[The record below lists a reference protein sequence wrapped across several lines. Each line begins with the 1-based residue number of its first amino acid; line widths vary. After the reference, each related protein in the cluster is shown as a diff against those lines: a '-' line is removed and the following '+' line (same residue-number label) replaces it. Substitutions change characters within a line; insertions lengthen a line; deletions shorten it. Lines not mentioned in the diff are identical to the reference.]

1 MGRAVN
7 PGWRLVIEKMP
18 KKEIVWTNESEHG
31 DYEAAL
37 AFLSLV
43 YSAARTKALV
53 TSLRS
58 APVIKR
64 TAKDLLRASELPLLA
79 PDETRVKDDRKKI
92 AKGKPL
98 APVLLV
104 TGDMTSGVPLLVA
117 DGYHRICA
125 ACHFDEDAIVHCRMV
140 SSPTASRATRRS

>member
-1 MGRAVN
+1 
-7 PGWRLVIEKMP
+7 MP
-18 KKEIVWTNESEHG
+18 QKEIVWTKESERG

-53 TSLRS
+53 KSLRS
-58 APVIKR
+58 APVIQR
-64 TAKDLLRASELPLLA
+64 TAKDLLRASQLPLLP

-104 TGDMTSGVPLLVA
+104 TGDMTIGVPLLVA

-125 ACHFDEDAIVHCRMV
+125 ACHFDEDAFVHCRMV
-140 SSPTASRATRRS
+140 SSPMATRATRRS